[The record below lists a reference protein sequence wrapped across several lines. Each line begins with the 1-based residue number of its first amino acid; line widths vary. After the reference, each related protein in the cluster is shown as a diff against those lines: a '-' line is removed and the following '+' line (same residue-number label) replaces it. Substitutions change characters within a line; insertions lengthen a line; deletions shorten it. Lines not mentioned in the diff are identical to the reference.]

1 MSILIVPLFL
11 GQAPKY
17 HSLWSVQ
24 GIYWTLYQH
33 KLFDLSLAANT
44 SLSCQ
49 VSGEQWEICPIV
61 VKGLTIAVY
70 KYLGTTVYGLLAHVS
85 AGAP

>member
-11 GQAPKY
+11 GQALKY

-24 GIYWTLYQH
+24 WTLYQH
-33 KLFDLSLAANT
+33 TLFDLSLAANT

-49 VSGEQWEICPIV
+49 VSGEQWKICPIV
-61 VKGLTIAVY
+61 AKGLTNAVY
-70 KYLGTTVYGLLAHVS
+70 MYLGTTVHGLLAHVR
-85 AGAP
+85 AVAP